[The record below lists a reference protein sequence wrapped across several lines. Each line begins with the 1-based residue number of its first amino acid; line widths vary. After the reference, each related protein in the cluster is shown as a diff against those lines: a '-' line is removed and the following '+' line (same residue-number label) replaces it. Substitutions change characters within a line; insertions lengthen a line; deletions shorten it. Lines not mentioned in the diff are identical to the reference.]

1 MLKEKEDAAGG
12 LEKDKS
18 ISAGTEMQN
27 LRILEVNMGWK
38 KYVEGSEETH
48 FMLREAII

>member
-18 ISAGTEMQN
+18 ISAGTEIQN
-27 LRILEVNMGWK
+27 LRILEVNMG
-38 KYVEGSEETH
+38 
-48 FMLREAII
+48 

>member
-27 LRILEVNMGWK
+27 LRILEVNMSWK
-38 KYVEGSEETH
+38 NILKVVKKHASC
-48 FMLREAII
+48 

>member
-27 LRILEVNMGWK
+27 LRILEVNMGSKNILMIVK
-38 KYVEGSEETH
+38 KHTSC
-48 FMLREAII
+48 